1 MTHSSFLFSQSSTTK
16 LFNLKSSIAACSFLI
31 ALALSGCQSQM
42 IADKPTADVSTDN
55 PMINTQADNETLT
68 LDYAKDIKT
77 ALAQQ
82 DYEALIPYI
91 HPTRGVRFSMYA
103 YIQPESDKVFS
114 REQYA
119 QYLNESDIRFTWGQK
134 DGTGKLYIT
143 PLPDY
148 LKDWVQADYFD
159 TKTATINHTSAT
171 GNSINNIDKIY
182 QNLDYVEFYNPGVDP
197 QFGGLDWRALRL
209 VFDDYQGKRYLV
221 AIISDQ
227 WTT

>member
-1 MTHSSFLFSQSSTTK
+1 MTHSYFLFSQLSTVR
-16 LFNLKSSIAACSFLI
+16 LFNPKSSISACSFLM

-42 IADKPTADVSTDN
+42 ITEKPIADISTDI
-55 PMINTQADNETLT
+55 PMIDTQADSKTHTLN
-68 LDYAKDIKT
+68 YAKDIKT

-82 DYEALIPYI
+82 NYAALIPYI
-91 HPTRGVRFSMYA
+91 HPKRGVRFSMYA
-103 YIQPESDKVFS
+103 YIQPKSDKVFS

-159 TKTATINHTSAT
+159 TQTATINHTSSS
-171 GNSINNIDKIY
+171 GNSINNIDIIY
-182 QNLDYVEFYNPGVDP
+182 QNSDYVEFYNSGVDP